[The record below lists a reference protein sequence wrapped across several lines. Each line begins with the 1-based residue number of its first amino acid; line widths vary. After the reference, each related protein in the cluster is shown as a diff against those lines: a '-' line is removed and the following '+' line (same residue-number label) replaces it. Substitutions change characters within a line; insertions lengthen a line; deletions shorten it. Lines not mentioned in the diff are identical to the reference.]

1 MIKKVFRSIFI
12 VTITT
17 VVICFAFIMLVLY
30 TYFSDVQKK
39 QLQEQTV
46 LIAQGVNQNQEAYFN
61 NLTTNE
67 FRLTWIA
74 SDGTVKYDSVADV
87 TKMENHIERSEV
99 QKALKYGAGES
110 ERYSST
116 LSEKTIYYAKK
127 LEDDSILRVSV
138 TNYSVLSIIFGM
150 IQPICIILAA
160 AVILSLVL
168 ASRISHRIVA
178 PLNKLNLDQP
188 LLNDTYEEIAPLLR
202 RIERQ
207 RRRIDEQV
215 DEMKQKQEEFTAVT
229 SGMNEG
235 LVLLNRKGLIL
246 SINHAAQKI
255 FGVEKDCTGQ
265 DILSVERHISM
276 QNAVDEAMAGNHAET
291 LLNRDDTDYQIDI
304 SPIILNNQVT
314 GAAILIF
321 NVTEKSIAEQQR
333 REFTANVSHE
343 LKTPLHSIMGA
354 AELIENNLV
363 KKEDIPHFVGRI
375 YAESKR
381 LVALVED
388 IIRLSQ
394 LDEGVETPTE
404 PVKMMKL
411 ATEVMESLETQAS
424 LRYIT
429 LSVQGSEAV
438 VIGSGRLLHEVIYNL
453 CDNAIKYNKEGGY
466 VKITV
471 ESEKDKAIIQVE
483 DNGIGIP
490 SEHQDRIFERFYRV
504 DKSHSKETGGTGLGL
519 SIVKH
524 AVAFHHG
531 TVKLHSEA
539 GVGTCITVILPLQS
553 E

>member
-87 TKMENHIERSEV
+87 TKMENHIDRSEV

-127 LEDDSILRVSV
+127 LEDGSILRVSV
-138 TNYSVLSIIFGM
+138 TNYSILSIIFGM
-150 IQPICIILAA
+150 IQPICIILAV

-265 DILSVERHISM
+265 DILAVERHISM
-276 QNAVDEAMAGNHAET
+276 QNAVDEAMDGKHAET
-291 LLNRDDTDYQIDI
+291 LLNRDGTDYQIDI

-429 LSVQGSEAV
+429 LSVQGSEAI

-471 ESEKDKAIIQVE
+471 ESEKDKAVIQVE

-490 SEHQDRIFERFYRV
+490 AEHQDRIFERFYRV

-531 TVKLHSEA
+531 IVKLHSEV
-539 GVGTCITVILPLQS
+539 GIGTCITIILPMKN